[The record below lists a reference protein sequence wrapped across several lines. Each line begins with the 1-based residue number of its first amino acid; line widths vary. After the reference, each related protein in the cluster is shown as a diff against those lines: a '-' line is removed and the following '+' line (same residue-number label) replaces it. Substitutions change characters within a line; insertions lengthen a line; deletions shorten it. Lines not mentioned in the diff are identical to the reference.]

1 VEGLESS
8 TAFEEVQFFDQASL
22 GHRSDALTLD
32 MSSGRMASILRTAA
46 PGGFKRGLQHDCHE
60 ALTYILSL
68 AHEEETKLLKRW
80 RHGSKSDADHKN
92 MEYHGVVAR
101 NFGIEEHVAL
111 TVSIRYYMDY
121 DVYVWVI
128 AFVFSNIFVS
138 APIVL
143 TCARSSTSGSSSL
156 FP

>member
-1 VEGLESS
+1 MEVLQFW
-8 TAFEEVQFFDQASL
+8 TAFEEVHLFDQASL
-22 GHRSDALTLD
+22 GHRSNELTLD
-32 MSSGRMASILRTAA
+32 MSSGRMASILRAKA
-46 PGGFKRGLQHDCHE
+46 PGGFKIGMQHDCPE
-60 ALTYILSL
+60 ALTLIMMS
-68 AHEEETKLLKRW
+68 AHEEETKLLKKLR
-80 RHGSKSDADHKN
+80 RDSAFDADHN
-92 MEYHGVVAR
+92 TMEHHGVVAR